1 MANTYTQIYI
11 HAIFAVEGRQC
22 LINPE
27 HNDELQ
33 KTPPSSPK
41 SASSSL
47 PRNSLNSSSSK
58 TLLNN
63 SLPTPKGS
71 PQPVNALC
79 RLNRQLYRLQ
89 KYRDDS
95 ARELGYKHNPERLK
109 RETDKRLETTRNI
122 YSAEKLGD
130 TDDEPDIPHRNFIPK
145 NQFAD
150 DSVEDP
156 APPVDALRA
165 LSNFAS
171 LLKNNATLKPAAPSQ

>member
-58 TLLNN
+58 TLPNN

-79 RLNRQLYRLQ
+79 RLNRQLF
-89 KYRDDS
+89 DS
-95 ARELGYKHNPERLK
+95 K
-109 RETDKRLETTRNI
+109 NI
-122 YSAEKLGD
+122 ATIPRANSA
-130 TDDEPDIPHRNFIPK
+130 TNIIPNASNAKPTNGSKPPATFTAPK
-145 NQFAD
+145 NSATPMTNPISPTATSSQKTNLQTIPSKTLLLPNMRFALCQT
-150 DSVEDP
+150 SLP
-156 APPVDALRA
+156 CLRIM
-165 LSNFAS
+165 
-171 LLKNNATLKPAAPSQ
+171 PR